1 MNIEQYKLR
10 EIDFDGDDWEFIHSL
25 IYIRRESPVNILSV
39 GSGNY
44 SLEYALATEFDSKLS
59 SFFSVDVVNQYN
71 KENKEFYHK
80 RTVYS
85 TIVGRGCQNTVAI
98 QNDCFDQGV
107 MDEIKRNLGNSKIN
121 LLVLEFERSKD
132 YVTKIIKEFST
143 ILDSKYDIYF
153 HNIAKSGESVECFRE
168 ISAGKKYVV
177 LQNTS
182 GIGVIKNLK
191 GACREKIKED
201 RDKVSS
207 VI

>member
-1 MNIEQYKLR
+1 MNIEQYRLR

-25 IYIRRESPVNILSV
+25 IHVRREPPINILSI

-59 SFFSVDVVNQYN
+59 SFFSIDLVNQYN
-71 KENKEFYHK
+71 KEDKEFYQK
-80 RTVYS
+80 KTVYS
-85 TIVGRGCQNTVAI
+85 TIIGRGCQNTVAI

-132 YVTKIIKEFST
+132 YIIKIIKEFST
-143 ILDSKYDIYF
+143 IFDYKYDIYF
-153 HNIAKSGESVECFRE
+153 HNITKSEESVECFRE
-168 ISAGKKYVV
+168 ISAGKKHVV
-177 LQNTS
+177 FQNTS
-182 GIGVIKNLK
+182 GIGVIKDLE
-191 GACREKIKED
+191 GACRGEIKKD
-201 RDKVSS
+201 RNKVSS